1 VKTEKALPLPS
12 IHAMLW
18 GSIVKRK
25 PGETLEHWRQRI
37 LMSRSANIYR
47 HQRELAM
54 QSGCEL
60 DYSLPELRKAI
71 MRKLGTRC
79 PYTGELITV
88 RNFSMDH
95 NVPLSRGGIFW
106 FENLRIV
113 SQRGNEVKGKLTHGE
128 FMRLLETLDAMDPT
142 AKQDV
147 LRRLR
152 AGGKVLR
159 GFGFGKRA
167 EGKEGGGK

>member
-47 HQRELAM
+47 HQRELAA
-54 QSGCEL
+54 QSGREL
-60 DYSLPELRKAI
+60 DYSLQQLRDDI
-71 MRKLGTRC
+71 RLKLGKRC

-88 RNFSMDH
+88 RNFSVDH
-95 NVPLSRGGIFW
+95 DVPVSRGGTFW
-106 FENLRIV
+106 FANLRIV
-113 SQRGNEVKGKLTHGE
+113 SRRGNEVKGKLTRDE
-128 FMRLLETLDAMDPT
+128 FMRLLETLDAMDPA

-152 AGGKVLR
+152 AGGKMLR
-159 GFGFGKRA
+159 ALGFAKRA
-167 EGKEGGGK
+167 EKKEAKP